1 MSEDWTKEWERRVVN
16 GVYPL
21 RRFLGRSNHS
31 VVFLT
36 ECKAQNLAQA
46 AIKILPAHPALA
58 ESQLSHWRRAEALS
72 HPHLIRLFDSGRCR
86 LGGHKFLFVV
96 MDLAEQNLAQILP
109 GRPLT
114 PDEVRDL
121 LPPTLDALAYLHG
134 KNFVQGRLKPPNFLV
149 VDDQLKL
156 ASDTIRPAGEP
167 AASIAKPSLYD
178 PPEAKNGRMS
188 TAGDIWGL
196 GITLV
201 EALTQAPPAWSR
213 ERSDPVA
220 LPADLPPQYAET
232 LRRCLNR
239 DPAHRPTC
247 AELAAEFKPATLA
260 PQATTEAATPS
271 AANEPLVGAPSTRR
285 SSNTRLLVTALTV
298 GIMTLWAVW
307 AGVHLFQSRA
317 ISQSRAMPQPASMTA
332 PSQPVV
338 SRPAP
343 VEIPKASAPAALP
356 TVLHEELP
364 SISRRARDTIRGLM
378 TVVVRVTVDGSGGVV
393 AATLENRV
401 SSKYFAHAATEAAM
415 KWTFAPSG
423 DQALRVRLLR
433 FDFTRAGTTGQDS
446 TPQS

>member
-1 MSEDWTKEWERRVVN
+1 MTMSEDWTKEWERRIVN

-109 GRPLT
+109 GRALT
-114 PDEVRDL
+114 PDEVRDM

-134 KNFVQGRLKPPNFLV
+134 KNLVQGRLKPPNFLV

-156 ASDTIRPAGEP
+156 ASDTVRPAGES

-178 PPEAKNGRMS
+178 PPESKHGRMG

-196 GITLV
+196 GIALV
-201 EALTQAPPAWSR
+201 EALTQTPPAWSR
-213 ERSDPVA
+213 ERSDAVA
-220 LPADLPPQYAET
+220 LPANLAPEYADA
-232 LRRCLNR
+232 LRRCLSL
-239 DPAHRPTC
+239 DPAQRPTC
-247 AELAAEFKPATLA
+247 AELAAEFKPATPA
-260 PQATTEAATPS
+260 ASESATPS
-271 AANEPLVGAPSTRR
+271 AANEPMVGAPSTHR
-285 SSNTRLLVTALTV
+285 SSKTRMLVTAMTV

-307 AGVHLFQSRA
+307 AGVHLFHTRA
-317 ISQSRAMPQPASMTA
+317 TIPQPASMTA
-332 PSQPVV
+332 QSQPVV
-338 SRPAP
+338 SRPAA
-343 VEIPKASAPAALP
+343 VEIPQASVPQASTAALP
-356 TVLHEELP
+356 TVLHEEMP
-364 SISRRARDTIRGLM
+364 DVSRRARDSIRGLM
-378 TVVVRVTVDGSGGVV
+378 TVVVRVTVDSSGDVV
-393 AATLENRV
+393 AAALDNRA
-401 SSKYFAHAATEAAM
+401 SSKYFAHAATEAAK
-415 KWTFAPSG
+415 KWKFAPSG
-423 DQALRVRLLR
+423 DQASRVRQLR
-433 FDFTRAGTTGQDS
+433 FDFTRAGTIGQDS
-446 TPQS
+446 TPQP